1 MFKRKGNSLTRT
13 KDRKLI
19 QKLGK
24 CYIMRMR
31 RSTKRYKLYKENKQ
45 ILELKSKI
53 TNTVNTR
60 GDQLPGDSVINSQET

>member
-1 MFKRKGNSLTRT
+1 
-13 KDRKLI
+13 
-19 QKLGK
+19 
-24 CYIMRMR
+24 MRMR